1 MSEMVRKQIYIQK
14 RQQALLRRLA
24 QARGVSE
31 AEIVRQA
38 IEREAEGRSP
48 KAEPYDATAWEEILA
63 FIASRSQEPHDN
75 EPYHWQREDAYDVRE
90 ASLGAR

>member
-1 MSEMVRKQIYIQK
+1 MAEMVRKQIYIHR

-24 QARGVSE
+24 HARGVSE

-38 IEREAEGRSP
+38 IEREAMGEGH
-48 KAEPYDATAWEEILA
+48 ALETYDAGAWDEILA
-63 FIASRSQEPHDN
+63 FVASRNHATGAA
-75 EPYHWQREDAYDVRE
+75 PYQWRREDAYDSRE